1 MQKLVSNTP
10 YHGCVYS
17 ESGVANLM
25 LSKLLGLELE
35 EAASG
40 MVSTSEGG
48 VAAAVAAFCD
58 LSWAGREP
66 APTIPM
72 ESTGGPFRKK
82 AENRGLVVDVFSGGD
97 APPSAGALRRLV
109 IRILMGI
116 GRRTGS
122 CERPGG
128 LAAGSSTGAA
138 KDSSLTRARDSGDL
152 ARVLGKSMPP
162 RMRGL
167 ERDGLTDLRMNEST
181 EEYVVI
187 VRDGGNSSLAPVG
200 GLSSVIEVM
209 ASPSSL
215 VGSAAPSSER
225 PNLTTG
231 NVSRI
236 ARVRPRARL
245 CAPSPPSGPNAFP
258 VRGP

>member
-10 YHGCVYS
+10 YNECVYS

-58 LSWAGREP
+58 LSWAARAP
-66 APTIPM
+66 APIIPM
-72 ESTGGPFRKK
+72 ESAGGPFRRK
-82 AENRGLVVDVFSGGD
+82 AENRGLVVDVFSGGE

-122 CERPGG
+122 WERPGG

-138 KDSSLTRARDSGDL
+138 KDSSLTRARDNGDL
-152 ARVLGKSMPP
+152 HHVVPTYGVSSPNWRIVALCLRLRRWFLYRREIVQSIAVLRSK
-162 RMRGL
+162 L
-167 ERDGLTDLRMNEST
+167 KALTATIKFNF
-181 EEYVVI
+181 
-187 VRDGGNSSLAPVG
+187 
-200 GLSSVIEVM
+200 SV
-209 ASPSSL
+209 
-215 VGSAAPSSER
+215 
-225 PNLTTG
+225 
-231 NVSRI
+231 
-236 ARVRPRARL
+236 
-245 CAPSPPSGPNAFP
+245 C
-258 VRGP
+258 